1 MIEHLDNGDLV
12 GIVAEPIET
21 QAVVRQLV
29 RECAGAV
36 VTFEGVVRDNLHG
49 RRTRHLDYEAY
60 VPMAVKMLRRVA
72 AEAHV
77 KFPDIDRVALIHR
90 IGRLHVSETSVLVVV
105 TAAHRAVAF
114 DACRFGIDRIK
125 TTVPIWKHEYFEDG
139 DVWVEGVRP
148 SLP

>member
-1 MIEHLDNGDLV
+1 MIENLDNGDLV
-12 GIVAEPIET
+12 GILVEPIQT
-21 QAVVRQLV
+21 QAVIRQLV
-29 RECAGAV
+29 RESVGAV

-49 RRTRHLDYEAY
+49 RRTRYLDYEAY
-60 VPMAVKMLRRVA
+60 VPMALKMLRRVA
-72 AEAHV
+72 AETHV
-77 KFPDIDRVALIHR
+77 KFPDIDRIALIHR
-90 IGRLHVSETSVLVVV
+90 IGRLLVSETSVLVAV

-125 TTVPIWKHEYFEDG
+125 STVPIWKHEYFEDG